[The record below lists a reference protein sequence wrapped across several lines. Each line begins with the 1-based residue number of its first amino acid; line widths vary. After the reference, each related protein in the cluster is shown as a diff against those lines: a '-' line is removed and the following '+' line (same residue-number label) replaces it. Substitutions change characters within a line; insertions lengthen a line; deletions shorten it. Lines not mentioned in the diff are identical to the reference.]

1 MADRVALVTGVG
13 PDNGSAICRRFSRA
27 GYRVA
32 MLARTSERL
41 AALEAELHGSK
52 GYTCDVTD
60 IAMLEVTVRRIQE
73 EFGHPSV
80 FIHNAVDGGLASYDQ
95 LSLERFQSMFD
106 VNVKSLLRLAQ
117 LVVPAMK
124 AAGSGAIVVT
134 GNTAAMRGGPNH
146 AGFAPTKAAQ
156 RILSE
161 SLARKLG
168 PDGIHVAYLV
178 IDAAIDMPRM
188 RERYPDKGDDFFITA
203 HSIAEQIWHIAH
215 QPRDAWSFLCEIRPF
230 GERW

>member
-13 PDNGSAICRRFSRA
+13 PDNGSAICRRFSGA

-32 MLARTSERL
+32 MLARTSDRL
-41 AALEAELHGSK
+41 AALEAELRGAK
-52 GYTCDVTD
+52 GYACDVTD
-60 IAMLEVTVRRIQE
+60 FAMVENTLRQIRE
-73 EFGHPSV
+73 ELGHPSV

-95 LSLERFQSMFD
+95 LSLDRLQSMFD
-106 VNVKSLLRLAQ
+106 VNVKALLHLAQ

-134 GNTAAMRGGPNH
+134 GNTAATRGGPNH

-188 RERYPDKGDDFFITA
+188 RERYPDKADDFFITA
-203 HSIAEQIWHIAH
+203 HSIAEEVWHLAH

-230 GERW
+230 GEKW

>member
-13 PDNGSAICRRFSRA
+13 PDNGSAICRRLSRG

-41 AALEAELHGSK
+41 AALETELQRAK

-60 IAMLEVTVRRIQE
+60 FAMVEHTLRRVQE
-73 EFGHPSV
+73 ELGHPSV
-80 FIHNAVDGGLASYDQ
+80 CIHNAVNGGLASYDQ
-95 LSLERFQSMFD
+95 LSLDHLQSMFD
-106 VNVKSLLRLAQ
+106 VNVKALLRLAQ

-124 AAGSGAIVVT
+124 AAGAGAIVVT

-146 AGFAPTKAAQ
+146 ASFAPTKAAQ
-156 RILSE
+156 RILCE

-188 RERYPDKGDDFFITA
+188 RERYPNKGNDFFITA
-203 HSIAEQIWHIAH
+203 RSIAEQVWHLVH
-215 QPRDAWSFLCEIRPF
+215 QPRDAWSFLCEVRPF
-230 GERW
+230 GEKW